1 MAENEFSK
9 ANGSVA
15 GILISEAIVTL
26 IIIFSV
32 LAVKY
37 FFKDTFTQLAQWY
50 STNICAETEADEVKR
65 LPDGEAYEI

>member
-9 ANGSVA
+9 VNGSAA
-15 GILISEAIVTL
+15 GMLITEAIVTL

-37 FFKDTFTQLAQWY
+37 FFKDTFTQLAKWY
-50 STNICAETEADEVKR
+50 GENICAETEADEVTR